1 MPAGGRGEPG
11 VDIAFTVHLPV
22 DTDSVPF
29 IRGLCRQALVHL
41 RIEQTVIDEIALALT
56 EACANVVQH
65 AGEHAEYEV
74 EVAIDDRLCRISVA
88 DSVEGFDPALDAGR
102 SRTSG
107 ADGAGGSPPAPPP
120 GGAGRSPLEGGRG
133 LLLMQALV
141 DGLDFRHESA
151 GRHRVTR
158 EKRLTPHPPLRLVDP
173 V

>member
-1 MPAGGRGEPG
+1 

-29 IRGLCRQALVHL
+29 IRGLCRQALEHL
-41 RIEQTVIDEIALALT
+41 GTERTVVCEVALALT

-74 EVAIDDRLCRISVA
+74 AVAIDDRLCRISVV
-88 DSVEGFDPALDAGR
+88 DSGEGFDPAALSGRDAG
-102 SRTSG
+102 
-107 ADGAGGSPPAPPP
+107 
-120 GGAGRSPLEGGRG
+120 SPLEEGRG

-141 DGLDFRHESA
+141 DRLDFRHESD
-151 GRHRVTR
+151 GRHRVTL
-158 EKRLTPHPPLRLVDP
+158 EKRLAPHPPLRLVDP

>member
-11 VDIAFTVHLPV
+11 VDIAFMVHLPV

-74 EVAIDDRLCRISVA
+74 EVAIDDRLCRISVV
-88 DSVEGFDPALDAGR
+88 DSGEGFDPAALSEGD
-102 SRTSG
+102 
-107 ADGAGGSPPAPPP
+107 
-120 GGAGRSPLEGGRG
+120 GRSPLEEGRG

-141 DGLDFRHESA
+141 DRLDFRHESD
-151 GRHRVTR
+151 GRHRVTL